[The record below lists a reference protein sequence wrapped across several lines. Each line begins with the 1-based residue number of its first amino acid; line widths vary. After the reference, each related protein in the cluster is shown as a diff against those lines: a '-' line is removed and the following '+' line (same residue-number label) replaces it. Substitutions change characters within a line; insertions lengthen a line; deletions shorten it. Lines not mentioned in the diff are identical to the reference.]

1 MLTINL
7 LPGEE
12 KKTVR
17 LEERRRLMLFF
28 ASLFSSIA
36 AVGIIL
42 LLPSYISMVF
52 EREGLQDLA
61 RLEEEASSKLGVRET
76 VVKTTNIKAVVSS
89 IKTYGGEVPK
99 ASNIFSEF
107 MGKPRSG
114 VTISAFTSK
123 KGGAFS
129 LRGAASTRKDLLELE
144 KSLRESGWFEDFASP
159 ISNIIRETDINFFI
173 QGKIKP

>member
-107 MGKPRSG
+107 TGKPRSG
-114 VTISAFTSK
+114 VTI
-123 KGGAFS
+123 
-129 LRGAASTRKDLLELE
+129 
-144 KSLRESGWFEDFASP
+144 
-159 ISNIIRETDINFFI
+159 
-173 QGKIKP
+173 